1 MEFNHYSVLKDEC
14 IKGLNIKPDGL
25 YIDATLGGGGHSY
38 EIAKRLGPN
47 GKLICFDLDTDAIAY
62 AKTKLAEF
70 SNVLFIH
77 DNFHNFAHHLEE
89 LNISKVDGILIDLG
103 VSSFQLD
110 CAERGFSYRFDAPLD
125 MRMNQK
131 QLLTAKSIVNEYS
144 IAELTK
150 IFFEYGE
157 EKFSKQIANKINS
170 YRATKPIET
179 TLELVNV
186 IESALPKK
194 VVFGEGHSAKRIF
207 QALRI
212 ETNGELKN
220 LESVLVSMIDHL
232 NLGGRLCAISFH
244 SLEDKAVKNAMKTCM
259 PDCSCPHSL
268 PVCICGA
275 KHSIKLV
282 SKKPILPTTNELN
295 ENSRSKSAKLRICEK
310 IV

>member
-1 MEFNHYSVLKDEC
+1 MEFKHYSVLKNEC
-14 IKGLNIKPDGL
+14 IDGLNIKPNGI

-38 EIAKRLGPN
+38 EIAKRLESN
-47 GKLICFDLDTDAIAY
+47 GKLICFDLDTDAINH
-62 AKTKLAEF
+62 AKTVLAEF
-70 SNVLFIH
+70 SNVIFIH
-77 DNFHNFAHHLEE
+77 DNFHNFANHLLE
-89 LNISKVDGILIDLG
+89 LGISKVDGILIDLG

-125 MRMNQK
+125 MRMNQE
-131 QLLTAKSIVNEYS
+131 QSLSAKTIVNEYS
-144 IAELTK
+144 ITELTK

-157 EKFSKQIANKINS
+157 EKFSKQIANKIVS
-170 YRATKPIET
+170 YREIKQIET
-179 TLELVNV
+179 TLELVDV

-194 VVFGEGHSAKRIF
+194 IVYGEGHSAKRIF

-212 ETNGELKN
+212 ETNGELRN
-220 LESVLVSMIDHL
+220 LENVLVSMINHL
-232 NLGGRLCAISFH
+232 SFGGRLCAISFH
-244 SLEDKAVKNAMKTCM
+244 SLEDKAVKNAMKICM

-268 PVCICGA
+268 PICVCGA